1 MNSIAR
7 TECAICNNIIEKI
20 FDLEHVPITLSCSA
34 SLENYNYAKLSFSK
48 CKICNTIQLNKL
60 IPLNILYEK
69 SHNFTSVGKIW
80 SEYFKCLVDKLQ
92 TNITDKNILE
102 IGCPS
107 GKLAMNNNNYNKW
120 YIVDFNKNDSI
131 KFNDKIHF
139 IQGCF
144 DKNFEINERIDVI
157 THSHLFEHIYEP
169 NDFLKKCYELLV
181 DDGEMIFGIPNMK
194 YLADNDLCL
203 FLGIFFEHT
212 IFMNKENVIYL
223 LKKHGFEIVEIIDYL
238 NHSTIY
244 HVKKTKQLNTLLNI
258 AHSDELHITDYFQK
272 FMSGINK
279 YKLFI
284 DDCNLIICNT
294 NKPVYI
300 FAASYNTQ
308 ILLSMGIEIKY
319 LKGIL
324 DNAKDKQNTYL
335 YGFELLVYNP
345 DVIINNDSI
354 VILKNSFYGDEI
366 KEQLLTLNPRTQILM

>member
-1 MNSIAR
+1 
-7 TECAICNNIIEKI
+7 
-20 FDLEHVPITLSCSA
+20 
-34 SLENYNYAKLSFSK
+34 
-48 CKICNTIQLNKL
+48 
-60 IPLNILYEK
+60 
-69 SHNFTSVGKIW
+69 
-80 SEYFKCLVDKLQ
+80 
-92 TNITDKNILE
+92 
-102 IGCPS
+102 
-107 GKLAMNNNNYNKW
+107 
-120 YIVDFNKNDSI
+120 
-131 KFNDKIHF
+131 
-139 IQGCF
+139 
-144 DKNFEINERIDVI
+144 
-157 THSHLFEHIYEP
+157 
-169 NDFLKKCYELLV
+169 
-181 DDGEMIFGIPNMK
+181 
-194 YLADNDLCL
+194 
-203 FLGIFFEHT
+203 
-212 IFMNKENVIYL
+212 MNKENVIYL

-258 AHSDELHITDYFQK
+258 ACSDDLHITDYFQK
-272 FMSGINK
+272 FMTGINK

-324 DNAKDKQNTYL
+324 DNAKDKENTYL
-335 YGFELLVYNP
+335 YGFELLVYSP